1 MLFFLAFLLF
11 MFVSLACFY
20 EFCYGGVG
28 STLLEIP
35 RLLGALVVAQV
46 AGLVQWFF
54 VWFWLRGQQDSRI
67 LFSLGC
73 GCIKNARRFFGF
85 IRRSWAEG
93 GFLAVCFFLFSG
105 FLIAASNVIP
115 SLVDLV
121 YC

>member
-1 MLFFLAFLLF
+1 MI
-11 MFVSLACFY
+11 
-20 EFCYGGVG
+20 FCYGDVG

-46 AGLVQWFF
+46 AGLVRWLFF
-54 VWFWLRGQQDSRI
+54 SFFDFEVNRTRGSY
-67 LFSLGC
+67 FSLGC
-73 GCIKNARRFFGF
+73 GFIKNARRFFGF

-93 GFLAVCFFLFSG
+93 GFFAVCFLLFGG

-115 SLVDLV
+115 RLIDLV